1 MLCAGFRMIAESF
14 IHRQTAHCE
23 TGAISSLL
31 THAGLEL
38 SEAMAL
44 GISGALMFA
53 YIPLVKLGG
62 LPLIAYRSPPGSVI
76 RGVTRRLGVRMH
88 YQRFRDPEIG
98 MQALVE
104 HLAAGRPVGLQTSV
118 YWLPYFPDDLRF
130 HFNAHNIVAYGR
142 DNAEFLISDPT
153 LEDPVSIDYGAL
165 RKARFVKGVLA
176 PKGLLYFPTKIPE
189 RVAVPDAIRKAIKKT
204 TALMLYS
211 PFPVIGIRG
220 MRFVSRKIRRLEN
233 NNAGTED
240 DHKRFIGHMVR
251 MQEEIGTG
259 GAGFRFLYASFLQE
273 AAALTDNP
281 ALEESS
287 NLFTDTGDEWR
298 RFALYSAKM
307 VKGRMPL
314 DYRKLSEQL
323 THVADM
329 EAGAHRQLRTA
340 LKAG

>member
-1 MLCAGFRMIAESF
+1 MLCVGCRMTPDAF
-14 IHRQTAHCE
+14 THRQTAHCE

-38 SEAMAL
+38 SEPMAL

-53 YIPLVKLGG
+53 YIPLIKLGG

-88 YQRFRDPEIG
+88 YQRFRDPETG
-98 MQALVE
+98 MAELV
-104 HLAAGRPVGLQTSV
+104 AQVDSGRPVGLQTSV
-118 YWLPYFPDDLRF
+118 YWLPYFPDALRF

-142 DNAEFLISDPT
+142 DDSEFLISDPT
-153 LEDPVSIDYGAL
+153 LEEPVRADYDSL

-176 PKGLLYFPTKIPE
+176 PKGLLYFPTEIPD
-189 RVAVPDAIRKAIKKT
+189 RIKVRDAIRKAIRKT
-204 TALMLYS
+204 TSLMLFS

-220 MRFVSRKIRRLEN
+220 IRFVGRKILRFEKTH
-233 NNAGTED
+233 AED
-240 DHKRFIGHMVR
+240 EDLNKLFIGHMVR

-281 ALEESS
+281 ALEDVSRM
-287 NLFTDTGDEWR
+287 FTDTGDEWR
-298 RFALYSAKM
+298 RFALFSAKM

-314 DYRKLSEQL
+314 DYSRLARQL
-323 THVADM
+323 MHVADL
-329 EAGAHRQLRTA
+329 EADAHRRLRVA
-340 LKAG
+340 LKGG

>member
-1 MLCAGFRMIAESF
+1 MLCVGCRMTPDAF
-14 IHRQTAHCE
+14 THRQTAHCE

-38 SEAMAL
+38 SEPMAL

-53 YIPLVKLGG
+53 YIPLIKLGG

-88 YQRFRDPEIG
+88 YQRFRDPETG
-98 MQALVE
+98 MAELV
-104 HLAAGRPVGLQTSV
+104 AQVDSGRPVGLQTSV
-118 YWLPYFPDDLRF
+118 YWLPYFPDALRF

-142 DNAEFLISDPT
+142 DDSEFLISDPT
-153 LEDPVSIDYGAL
+153 LEEPVRADYDSL

-176 PKGLLYFPTKIPE
+176 PKGLLYFPTEIPD
-189 RVAVPDAIRKAIKKT
+189 RIKVRDAIRKAIRKT
-204 TALMLYS
+204 TSLMLFS

-220 MRFVSRKIRRLEN
+220 IRFVGRKILRFEKTH
-233 NNAGTED
+233 AED
-240 DHKRFIGHMVR
+240 EDLNKRFSGHMVR

-281 ALEESS
+281 ALEDVSRM
-287 NLFTDTGDEWR
+287 FTDTGDEWR
-298 RFALYSAKM
+298 RFALFSAKM

-314 DYRKLSEQL
+314 DYSRLARQL
-323 THVADM
+323 MHVADL
-329 EAGAHRQLRTA
+329 EADAHRRLRVA
-340 LKAG
+340 LKGG